1 LQCIK
6 QLSGEASLDDDDL
19 DDVPSREPLSDKTQQ
34 FLKIG
39 QHISEEYHSV
49 EALKAEV
56 KSLKRNLQ

>member
-1 LQCIK
+1 MD
-6 QLSGEASLDDDDL
+6 EDDL